1 MMYDIPGNIGWILYL
16 TGYGRYL
23 AKSGFTQHLTAGIL
37 LTVPVILIVIGIAE
51 LVSERIAKLDR
62 ILSSVRLFRGFGAL
76 TVGGFLGTAF
86 PLLTFK
92 SNFSAVNA
100 LMMSAGGIL
109 CFVFAW
115 FINELTPKIRAV
127 MTLVFYAPSMCSS
140 IYVIWQYIFDGD
152 AYGLLNSY
160 LLKLNLI
167 DTPIPTMNIHTY

>member
-1 MMYDIPGNIGWILYL
+1 MYETKISTPRWMMYDIPGNIGWILYL

-23 AKSGFTQHLTAGIL
+23 AKSGFTQHMTAGIL

-109 CFVFAW
+109 CFVFA
-115 FINELTPKIRAV
+115 
-127 MTLVFYAPSMCSS
+127 
-140 IYVIWQYIFDGD
+140 
-152 AYGLLNSY
+152 GLLLISY
-160 LLKLNLI
+160 KRKN
-167 DTPIPTMNIHTY
+167 

>member
-1 MMYDIPGNIGWILYL
+1 MYETKISAPRWMMYDIPGNIGWILYL

-23 AKSGFTQHLTAGIL
+23 AKSGFTQHMTAGIL

-92 SNFSAVNA
+92 SNFSTVNA

-109 CFVFAW
+109 CFVFA
-115 FINELTPKIRAV
+115 
-127 MTLVFYAPSMCSS
+127 
-140 IYVIWQYIFDGD
+140 
-152 AYGLLNSY
+152 GLLFISY
-160 LLKLNLI
+160 KRKN
-167 DTPIPTMNIHTY
+167 